1 MRQVSL
7 LTEQLEES
15 NGGGFCEGGGT
26 VALLSL
32 PAAKPSLNESRAVA
46 IPKTRL
52 LYKCNRFAQV
62 VQQTAQ
68 LSNFLQPK
76 VEVVWHVAPTRCGQ
90 DYLQD
95 SLI

>member
-7 LTEQLEES
+7 LTERLEES

-46 IPKTRL
+46 IPKT
-52 LYKCNRFAQV
+52 
-62 VQQTAQ
+62 
-68 LSNFLQPK
+68 
-76 VEVVWHVAPTRCGQ
+76 
-90 DYLQD
+90 
-95 SLI
+95 